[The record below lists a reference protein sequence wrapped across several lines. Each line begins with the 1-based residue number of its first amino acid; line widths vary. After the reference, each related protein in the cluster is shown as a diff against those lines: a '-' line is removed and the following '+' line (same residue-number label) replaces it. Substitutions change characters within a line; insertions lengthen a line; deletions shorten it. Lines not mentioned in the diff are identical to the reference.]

1 MRRRL
6 VAQLAV
12 LVAAATTTFV
22 AVGAARGDGSSSRA
36 PRLRFVQDVPDDVRR
51 ASDATFERFLE
62 RFAGRAACVDNVS
75 VELVR
80 AVDGGDARYVAGD
93 RRIEIR
99 IPTTPRRYEESLAH
113 ELAHHLERTCDEFE
127 PLRVALEPLLGGDEV
142 AWASGPVWEEI
153 PSERFAEAVV
163 ELVNGARIRHTD
175 TVAVDPAAREV
186 IARWGTGEQLDIG
199 R

>member
-12 LVAAATTTFV
+12 IVAAASTTFV
-22 AVGAARGDGSSSRA
+22 AVGATRGDGSA

-51 ASDATFERFLE
+51 VSDATFERFLE
-62 RFAGRAACVDNVS
+62 RFAGRAACVDDVS

-80 AVDGGDARYVAGD
+80 VVDGGDARYLTAD

-99 IPTTPRRYEESLAH
+99 IPTTPGRYEESLAH

-127 PLRVALEPLLGGDEV
+127 PLRVALAPLLGADGA

-153 PSERFAEAVV
+153 PSERFAEVVV
-163 ELVNGARIRHTD
+163 ELVNGVRIRHTD
-175 TVAVDPAAREV
+175 TVVVDPAAREIV
-186 IARWGTGEQLDIG
+186 ARWGAGEQLDLD